1 MGSARLEWGGAT
13 LFEPCGIR
21 KIPAIGESSRATAS
35 RLRRFHLD
43 PRATCARVTVLQ
55 KPMAT
60 VTRLH
65 INGRDAALQAD
76 GDRTLLSVLR
86 DDLQLTG
93 CKPGCGEGQCGAC
106 TVLVDGKPVRS
117 CRTPAGSVGESNIRT
132 IEGLEQDGGL
142 HPVQQAFLDADAL
155 QCGYCTCG
163 MVLSAVALLEE
174 HPQPTDEQFLAAMDG
189 NICRCG
195 VYNNIRDAVK
205 RASEILAKNP

>member
-1 MGSARLEWGGAT
+1 
-13 LFEPCGIR
+13 
-21 KIPAIGESSRATAS
+21 
-35 RLRRFHLD
+35 
-43 PRATCARVTVLQ
+43 
-55 KPMAT
+55 MAT

-65 INGRDAALQAD
+65 VNGSERTLEAD
-76 GDRTLLSVLR
+76 PERSLLSVLR

-117 CRTPAGSVGESNIRT
+117 CRTPAGSVGAARIRT
-132 IEGLEQDGGL
+132 VEGLEQDGKL

-163 MVLSAVALLEE
+163 MIMSAISLLEA
-174 HPQPTDEQFLAAMDG
+174 HPQPSDEQFLAAMDG

-195 VYNNIRDAVK
+195 VYNNIRNAVK
-205 RASEILAKNP
+205 LASETLARDPR